1 MIERKNEFKQGAIA
15 ACISV
20 AALAGSII
28 CGKAY
33 DYRDTF
39 IPGTII
45 NGNEVAAMTVS
56 EVEEVLGDYEMKVS
70 FRDGDPLTIE
80 GKDIDYHY
88 VPDGRLDRLMEEQSP
103 YKWILGIFRNT
114 KYEIP
119 EKREYST
126 EKLLAIFHAVP
137 QTQSSNMIKPEDAFL
152 DYKDGKFCV
161 APEVEGTTLDM
172 KAADAAVL
180 NAALIEKKNL
190 DLDAGQGI
198 YLAPKVRK
206 DNERLGKDVEQLNE
220 LAGGRIVYD
229 LPGGGTRVLDG
240 TDLKDW
246 LEVDDEG
253 DYYRDDDIWEECL
266 TEFVQD
272 LADQVDTVYKE
283 HPFTTHSGDEIML
296 PGKGYY
302 GYRIDKTNE
311 AEELRWELEDNEQ
324 IEREPVYW
332 RTENADPDDNHGFGG
347 DYVEVDLS
355 LQHLWIY
362 KDGDVV
368 FETDVVSGNN
378 DSEHRTPAGAFFA
391 YDKKRDTT
399 LRGDKQDDGEWGY
412 ETDVDYWI
420 RLTDTGIGLH
430 DASWRYSFGGNIWRW
445 NGSHGCIN
453 CPTWAMPTIYEL
465 VEQNMPVAVHYGDT
479 Q

>member
-119 EKREYST
+119 EKKDYST

-161 APEVEGTTLDM
+161 APEVDGTTLDM

-180 NAALIEKKNL
+180 NAALIEKRNL

-229 LPGGGTRVLDG
+229 LPDGGTRVLDG

-266 TEFVQD
+266 TIRNTPLRPTAAMRSCSPARAITATALTRRTKRRSCDGSLKTTNRQRESLFTGGQRTRIPMTTTA
-272 LADQVDTVYKE
+272 LAATMWKSTSLCSICGSIRTETLSLRPMWFRAIMTVNTG
-283 HPFTTHSGDEIML
+283 PLRALSLPTIRSGTPRSAATSRTTASGDM
-296 PGKGYY
+296 KQ
-302 GYRIDKTNE
+302 T
-311 AEELRWELEDNEQ
+311 
-324 IEREPVYW
+324 
-332 RTENADPDDNHGFGG
+332 
-347 DYVEVDLS
+347 
-355 LQHLWIY
+355 WI
-362 KDGDVV
+362 
-368 FETDVVSGNN
+368 
-378 DSEHRTPAGAFFA
+378 
-391 YDKKRDTT
+391 
-399 LRGDKQDDGEWGY
+399 
-412 ETDVDYWI
+412 
-420 RLTDTGIGLH
+420 TGS
-430 DASWRYSFGGNIWRW
+430 A
-445 NGSHGCIN
+445 
-453 CPTWAMPTIYEL
+453 
-465 VEQNMPVAVHYGDT
+465 
-479 Q
+479 

>member
-119 EKREYST
+119 EKKDYST

-161 APEVEGTTLDM
+161 APEVDGTTLDM

-180 NAALIEKKNL
+180 NAALIEKRNL

-206 DNERLGKDVEQLNE
+206 DNERLGKDVDQGPGRNGSQG
-220 LAGGRIVYD
+220 LAG
-229 LPGGGTRVLDG
+229 
-240 TDLKDW
+240 
-246 LEVDDEG
+246 
-253 DYYRDDDIWEECL
+253 
-266 TEFVQD
+266 
-272 LADQVDTVYKE
+272 
-283 HPFTTHSGDEIML
+283 S
-296 PGKGYY
+296 
-302 GYRIDKTNE
+302 
-311 AEELRWELEDNEQ
+311 
-324 IEREPVYW
+324 
-332 RTENADPDDNHGFGG
+332 
-347 DYVEVDLS
+347 
-355 LQHLWIY
+355 
-362 KDGDVV
+362 
-368 FETDVVSGNN
+368 
-378 DSEHRTPAGAFFA
+378 
-391 YDKKRDTT
+391 
-399 LRGDKQDDGEWGY
+399 
-412 ETDVDYWI
+412 
-420 RLTDTGIGLH
+420 
-430 DASWRYSFGGNIWRW
+430 
-445 NGSHGCIN
+445 
-453 CPTWAMPTIYEL
+453 
-465 VEQNMPVAVHYGDT
+465 
-479 Q
+479 